1 MSKNFILGLISF
13 LLFYFMI
20 PTTSFAYD
28 ISDDYSLGY
37 KIGTNLK
44 ALSGDH
50 DVQEYWDESQ
60 KNQLKNIKK
69 VLVLTTINPNSID
82 YIGYQNTNLIVENLG
97 YKALLDNKFNVEKAS
112 NIQSLIIQTLP
123 NATSEQ
129 KQQAMINHIMNSN
142 IDAMLIIDIGAFTRI
157 NSSAIV
163 LFNMKLINL
172 KNPSSPIMVERQEY
186 RIANSSR
193 FKVASA
199 DGTGQRILNKFIRDI
214 VKETN

>member
-1 MSKNFILGLISF
+1 MSCAFPIVYIFPIAFAFDDFIFQNNDVSAE
-13 LLFYFMI
+13 FY
-20 PTTSFAYD
+20 
-28 ISDDYSLGY
+28 
-37 KIGTNLK
+37 
-44 ALSGDH
+44 
-50 DVQEYWDESQ
+50 
-60 KNQLKNIKK
+60 
-69 VLVLTTINPNSID
+69 
-82 YIGYQNTNLIVENLG
+82 LIVENLG

-129 KQQAMINHIMNSN
+129 KQQAMINYIMNSN
-142 IDAMLIIDIGAFTRI
+142 IDAMLIIDIGAFTRV

-186 RIANSSR
+186 LIANSSR

-199 DGTGQRILNKFIRDI
+199 DGTGQRILNKFIKDI

>member
-1 MSKNFILGLISF
+1 MAKSDSMKKEINKFLYFYRFLATVIIMSKNFILGLISF

-82 YIGYQNTNLIVENLG
+82 YIGYQNTNLIV
-97 YKALLDNKFNVEKAS
+97 
-112 NIQSLIIQTLP
+112 
-123 NATSEQ
+123 
-129 KQQAMINHIMNSN
+129 
-142 IDAMLIIDIGAFTRI
+142 
-157 NSSAIV
+157 
-163 LFNMKLINL
+163 
-172 KNPSSPIMVERQEY
+172 
-186 RIANSSR
+186 
-193 FKVASA
+193 
-199 DGTGQRILNKFIRDI
+199 
-214 VKETN
+214 

>member
-60 KNQLKNIKK
+60 KNQLKNI
-69 VLVLTTINPNSID
+69 
-82 YIGYQNTNLIVENLG
+82 
-97 YKALLDNKFNVEKAS
+97 NKL
-112 NIQSLIIQTLP
+112 SL
-123 NATSEQ
+123 
-129 KQQAMINHIMNSN
+129 
-142 IDAMLIIDIGAFTRI
+142 
-157 NSSAIV
+157 
-163 LFNMKLINL
+163 
-172 KNPSSPIMVERQEY
+172 
-186 RIANSSR
+186 
-193 FKVASA
+193 
-199 DGTGQRILNKFIRDI
+199 QR
-214 VKETN
+214 

>member
-28 ISDDYSLGY
+28 ISDDYSLEY

-129 KQQAMINHIMNSN
+129 KQQAMINYIMNSN
-142 IDAMLIIDIGAFTRI
+142 IDAMLIIDIGAFTRV

-172 KNPSSPIMVERQEY
+172 KNPSSPIMVKRQEY